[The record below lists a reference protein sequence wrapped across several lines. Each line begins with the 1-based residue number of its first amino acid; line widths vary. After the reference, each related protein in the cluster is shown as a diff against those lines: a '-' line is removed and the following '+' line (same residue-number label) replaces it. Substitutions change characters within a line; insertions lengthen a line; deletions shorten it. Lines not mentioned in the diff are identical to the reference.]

1 MRLRKSDTIVE
12 SINMKLK
19 FLVLI
24 IMAVAITGCATSE
37 KRTSA
42 NFTSSL
48 NSENITS
55 TSNNLSESLED
66 NDFDLLEEELSE
78 KIVEINDPLEPVNR
92 IMYNVNDTLYFWVL
106 KPCAE
111 TVEQVV
117 PEPARIGIQ
126 NFFNNLTAPVR
137 LVNCLLQ
144 GKGEAADTELR
155 RFLVNT
161 TVGVLGFGDPAQDEY
176 GLRPVKEDLGQT
188 LAVYGLEDGFYIVWP
203 LLGPSTLRDSAG
215 KAGDLFLNPVFYV
228 EPTETAIS
236 ISAVKVTN
244 ESSFHIGEY
253 EIFKD
258 AALDPYVAMREAYIQ
273 YRKKQIQE

>member
-1 MRLRKSDTIVE
+1 
-12 SINMKLK
+12 MKLK
-19 FLVLI
+19 FCPLIVL
-24 IMAVAITGCATSE
+24 AVITTGCATSE
-37 KRTSA
+37 KNSLA
-42 NFTSSL
+42 NLTASH
-48 NSENITS
+48 NSPS
-55 TSNNLSESLED
+55 SNNSTESFDD
-66 NDFDLLEEELSE
+66 NDFDLLEEELSA

-92 IMYNVNDTLYFWVL
+92 IMYHVNDTLYFWVL
-106 KPCAE
+106 KPCVE

-126 NFFNNLTAPVR
+126 NFFNNLTTPVR
-137 LVNCLLQ
+137 LVNCILQ
-144 GKGEAADTELR
+144 GKGEAADTEFR
-155 RFLVNT
+155 RFLINT

-176 GLRPVKEDLGQT
+176 GLQPVKEDLGQT

-215 KAGDLFLNPVFYV
+215 KVGDLFLNPVFYV
-228 EPTETAIS
+228 EPTEAAIS

-244 ESSFHIGEY
+244 EGTFHVGEY
-253 EIFKD
+253 EAFKD

>member
-12 SINMKLK
+12 SINMKLM
-19 FLVLI
+19 FCPLIVL
-24 IMAVAITGCATSE
+24 AVITTGCATSE
-37 KRTSA
+37 KNSLA
-42 NFTSSL
+42 NLTASH
-48 NSENITS
+48 NSPS
-55 TSNNLSESLED
+55 SNNSTESFD
-66 NDFDLLEEELSE
+66 DDDFDLLEEELSG

-92 IMYNVNDTLYFWVL
+92 LMYNINDTLYFWVL

-126 NFFNNLTAPVR
+126 NFFNNLTTPVR
-137 LVNCLLQ
+137 FVNCLLQ

-155 RFLVNT
+155 RFLINT
-161 TVGVLGFGDPAQDEY
+161 TVGVLGFGDPAHDEY
-176 GLRPVKEDLGQT
+176 GLQPVKEDLGQT
-188 LAVYGLEDGFYIVWP
+188 LAVYGIEDGFYIVWP

-215 KAGDLFLNPVFYV
+215 KVGDLFLNPVFYV
-228 EPTETAIS
+228 EPTEAAIS
-236 ISAVKVTN
+236 ISAVRVAN

-253 EIFKD
+253 ETFKD